1 MLRGNGPGVS
11 LRSIFVLSSCFD
23 GRMRLAGILESY
35 PIMMVLGL
43 VLGLLTGGL
52 PAYTKE
58 ASMASLAV
66 LMTLSLST
74 VSLREARGTEHVR
87 HSVWAL
93 VVNYGLLT
101 GLILLISLFFEGEYR
116 WGWVLMAA
124 APSAVSVVPFTTI
137 LGGKT
142 SKALF
147 STALNYVLALAIM
160 PAITLALIGSAVS
173 SSSLITSLVL
183 LIALPMVASRLV
195 MRLGI
200 GKPLNTSM
208 MNICF
213 ALLIFAVT
221 GANRDAFIGEPVAM
235 LAISVACLARTFG
248 SGLGTEYFLRKARM
262 KKEERTSYVLFASYK
277 NLGLTATLAIALFE
291 PAVAVPATICIV
303 FEVLWV
309 IFLLRYYPRAPE

>member
-1 MLRGNGPGVS
+1 MGPVK
-11 LRSIFVLSSCFD
+11 V
-23 GRMRLAGILESY
+23 LESY
-35 PIMMVLGL
+35 SAMMLLGL
-43 VLGLLTGGL
+43 VLGLVTGGL

-74 VSLREARGTEHVR
+74 VGLGDARGKAHAG
-87 HSVWAL
+87 HAAWAL
-93 VVNYGLLT
+93 LINYGFLT
-101 GLILLISLFFEGEYR
+101 TLILLIGLLFTGEYW

-147 STALNYVLALAIM
+147 STAVNYIVALALM
-160 PAITLALIGSAVS
+160 PAITLLLIGSAVS
-173 SSSLITSLVL
+173 TTSLVVSLLL
-183 LIALPMVASRLV
+183 LIVLPMLASRA
-195 MRLGI
+195 MRRVNI

-213 ALLIFAVT
+213 AVLIFAVT
-221 GANRDAFIGEPVAM
+221 GANRDAFVGEPMIV
-235 LAISVACLARTFG
+235 LAISAACVLRTFG
-248 SGLGTEYFLRKARM
+248 TGLGTEWLTRRIGM
-262 KKEERTSYVLFASYK
+262 PKEERITYVLFASYK

-291 PAVAVPATICIV
+291 PLVAVPATICIV
-303 FEVLWV
+303 FEVVWV
-309 IFLLRYYPRAPE
+309 IFLLRYYPTTPP